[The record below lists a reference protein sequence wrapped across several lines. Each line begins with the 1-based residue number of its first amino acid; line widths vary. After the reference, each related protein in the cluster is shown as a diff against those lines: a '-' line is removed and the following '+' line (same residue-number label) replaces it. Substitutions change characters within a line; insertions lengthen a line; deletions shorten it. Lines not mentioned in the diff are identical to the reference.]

1 MIQVSLCFF
10 LAFDGIVLGRGTAPQ
25 SVDLRKDEPHPMAFF
40 SAAPEFLQRLFVYS
54 FLRYHKS
61 IQIKRIFARCLIGSI
76 VHNLFWFLRGLP
88 APSSW
93 YPHPELNRDQRFR
106 KPPLYPF
113 ELWGRK
119 GRQKSYPA
127 SVTWSTPAPSSYPIG
142 IGSAM
147 MFFLTPRRKGS
158 AVAMSRIIMGLTGL
172 PDPETSGLHD

>member
-1 MIQVSLCFF
+1 MHGNGETASIRRVMKARRDWPLLRDGRSSRKSGWALFHGDTVGTQ
-10 LAFDGIVLGRGTAPQ
+10 LA
-25 SVDLRKDEPHPMAFF
+25 
-40 SAAPEFLQRLFVYS
+40 
-54 FLRYHKS
+54 
-61 IQIKRIFARCLIGSI
+61 
-76 VHNLFWFLRGLP
+76 
-88 APSSW
+88 

-113 ELWGRK
+113 ELWGRRA
-119 GRQKSYPA
+119 RQKSYPA